1 MAVPPPCYG
10 HASPCENREF
20 HRKPVTAAA
29 AAAAAAAALCG
40 DYEDYRI
47 P

>member
-1 MAVPPPCYG
+1 MTVPPPCYG
-10 HASPCENREF
+10 HASPRENREF

-29 AAAAAAAALCG
+29 AALCG

>member
-1 MAVPPPCYG
+1 MTVPPPCYG
-10 HASPCENREF
+10 HASPRENREF

-29 AAAAAAAALCG
+29 AAVAAALCG
-40 DYEDYRI
+40 DYKDYRI